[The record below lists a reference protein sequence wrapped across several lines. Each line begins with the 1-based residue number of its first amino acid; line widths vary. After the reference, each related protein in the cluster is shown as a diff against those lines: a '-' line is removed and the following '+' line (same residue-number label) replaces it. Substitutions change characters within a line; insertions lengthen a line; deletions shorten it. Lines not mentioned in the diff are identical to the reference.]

1 MRTGGRFIRASGRE
15 GRPYETGIR
24 PLVKSIRAPF
34 IWSPRQPIAEN
45 HLKAIKEIPNRNDGV
60 NRWFLFRT
68 TVDLTTVPTEALTDI
83 TVDGRYLLYI
93 NGVEVGRGP
102 VRCSP
107 LAQRYDT
114 YDLAPDLIP
123 GPNVIAVLVHTYGVD
138 TAFHEGVRGLWAP
151 VFGEGGLWV
160 DGPVF
165 NTHAAWRCI
174 QSKAWV
180 QDVPQSNA
188 SLGFI
193 EWLDANEID
202 PRWTVLDFDDSD
214 WDPARPLIA
223 GGGGPESLYQ
233 GQSVRPFPILVPRAM
248 PALREL
254 PVTPEAVLWV
264 KGQVSQPE
272 LPIYTRL
279 YDEMLTPA
287 AQEAAT
293 NTEAL
298 LQPEDGVTVIRTTEG
313 MDTAFTLD
321 FGRIFSGYPCF
332 EIEAKG
338 GEIIEIGCA
347 ERLPGEWFEGV
358 EPDARIERRPYL
370 GTDAH
375 LARYVARPGVQRFQK
390 FEWCAI
396 RYMHVVVRNAPAGLT
411 IRSLGAVETHY
422 PVEERG
428 AFSCSDSMLT
438 RLWAAGAYTLKQCM
452 HDAWEDCPSREQRQ
466 WLGDVTVENLAASAA
481 FGASTSPLTAKYLIQ
496 VAESQRPDGLTQMFA
511 PGDHGHNARLIPDW
525 TLQWILCAA
534 DHWDLTGDLETIEE
548 IWPSIQKA
556 LGWFNRAAA
565 PHGLMVDM
573 PYWHFMDWAG
583 VGREGQAL
591 ALNAQLAGAYS
602 SAAVMGRALGFDR
615 AASTY
620 ERRSADIT
628 DRLDAEHWD
637 DRRGVW
643 VDMVDP
649 ETGDQDRR
657 VSQHGIAAL
666 ALWGRPPQERL
677 ARALDWAT
685 DPDRETATPAP
696 PVVPH
701 GTPLDEENGVVMAN
715 TFYSHFV
722 SEALA
727 RHGRRDVAL
736 ANIRRRFGPMIE
748 AGSTTLWEATTPWAS
763 LCHGFSAS
771 PTWFLSRHVLGVASA
786 SPGFDQ
792 IVFSPDLLDLEHA
805 EGVVPAGDRD
815 VAVILKRTASGFD
828 AVVTGAGHDCE
839 IRPAHGFRLADLRR
853 TDERIEVSFAREPGV
868 EPIVGAFQ

>member
-1 MRTGGRFIRASGRE
+1 M
-15 GRPYETGIR
+15 
-24 PLVKSIRAPF
+24 KSARAPF
-34 IWSPRQPIAEN
+34 IWTPRQPIAEN
-45 HLKAIKEIPNRNDGV
+45 HLKAIKEIPSRDDGV

-68 TVDLTTVPTEALTDI
+68 TLDLDAVPTEALTDI
-83 TVDGRYLLYI
+83 TVDGRYLLYV
-93 NGVEVGRGP
+93 NGAEIGRGP

-114 YDLAPDLIP
+114 YDLAPYLKP
-123 GPNVIAVLVHTYGVD
+123 GRNVIAVLVHTYGVD

-160 DGPVF
+160 DGPVV
-165 NTHAAWRCI
+165 NTHADWRCI
-174 QSKAWV
+174 QSIAWM

-193 EWLDANEID
+193 EWLDGNEID
-202 PRWTVLDFDDSD
+202 PEWTALDFDDSG
-214 WDPARPLIA
+214 WDQARPLIA

-233 GQSVRPFPILVPRAM
+233 GQTVRPFPILIPRAM

-254 PVTPEAVLWV
+254 PVTATAVRWV
-264 KGQVSQPE
+264 KGQIPQPE

-279 YDEMLTPA
+279 YDEVLTPA
-287 AQEAAT
+287 APDAVT
-293 NTEAL
+293 DIEAL
-298 LQPEDGVTVIRTTEG
+298 LNPDDGVTVIRTTNG
-313 MDTAFTLD
+313 ADTAFTLD

-332 EIEAKG
+332 EIEAQG
-338 GEIIEIGCA
+338 GEIIEVGCT
-347 ERLPGEWFEGV
+347 ERLPGEWSEGV
-358 EPDARIERRPYL
+358 DPDARIERRPYL

-411 IRSLGAVETHY
+411 IRTLGAVETHY
-422 PVEERG
+422 PVEEPG
-428 AFSCSDSMLT
+428 AFSCSDDMLT

-481 FGASTSPLTAKYLIQ
+481 FGASANPLTAKYLIQ
-496 VAESQRPDGLTQMFA
+496 VAESQRSDGLTQMFA

-525 TLQWILCAA
+525 TLQWILCAR
-534 DHWDLTGDLETIEE
+534 DHWDLTGDLATIEE

-556 LGWFNRAAA
+556 LGWFERIAG
-565 PHGLMVDM
+565 PHGLVVDM

-583 VGREGQAL
+583 FGREAQAL
-591 ALNAQLAGAYS
+591 ALNAQLAGACS
-602 SAAVMGRALGFDR
+602 SAAVMARALGFER
-615 AASTY
+615 AAATY
-620 ERRSADIT
+620 DKRASDIVT
-628 DRLDAEHWD
+628 RLDAEHWD
-637 DRRGVW
+637 ERRGVW

-649 ETGDQDRR
+649 ATAKQDRR
-657 VSQHGIAAL
+657 TSQHGVAAL
-666 ALWGRPPQERL
+666 ALWGAASDERL
-677 ARALDWAT
+677 SRAFDWAT
-685 DPDRETATPAP
+685 DPARITATPAP

-701 GTPLDEENGVVMAN
+701 GTTLDEENGVVMAN

-727 RHGRRDVAL
+727 RHGRRDIAL
-736 ANIRRRFGPMIE
+736 ANIRQRFGGMIE
-748 AGSTTLWEATTPWAS
+748 AGSTTLWEATTSWAS

-771 PTWFLSRHVLGVASA
+771 PTWFLSRYVLGVAPA
-786 SPGFDQ
+786 TPGFGR
-792 IVFSPDLLDLEHA
+792 IVFSPDLIDLEHA

-815 VAVILKRTASGFD
+815 VHVSLTRTTDGFNATVTGSGEDCEVVPASGFHIVSIQRNGD
-828 AVVTGAGHDCE
+828 
-839 IRPAHGFRLADLRR
+839 RLD
-853 TDERIEVSFAREPGV
+853 VSFANANVASLPVLEN
-868 EPIVGAFQ
+868 Q